1 MRLYIIMRLRI
12 PPAFSRRLLPRVT
25 AARYSR
31 LGRLDRLAWCEKS
44 GFQIWTENIADERL
58 ATFREREV
66 RFGIAERVFSCS
78 SLCPFLL
85 SLSLSLS
92 LFLPPFL
99 FFLEGGSGG
108 ERIQFNR
115 EIRGC
120 ATIAPLSLPL
130 SLFLSLSLSLFL
142 SLFLSL
148 SLSLPDPHHSSAALP
163 SVFRR
168 FFRRHAI
175 FAGDMNSAC
184 SELLIFRGL
193 RLRLPYNRA

>member
-1 MRLYIIMRLRI
+1 MRKERI
-12 PPAFSRRLLPRVT
+12 PNLDGKYRRWTSRDISGTRG
-25 AARYSR
+25 AIRYR
-31 LGRLDRLAWCEKS
+31 R
-44 GFQIWTENIADERL
+44 T
-58 ATFREREV
+58 
-66 RFGIAERVFSCS
+66 RVFLFL
-78 SLCPFLL
+78 SLSFS